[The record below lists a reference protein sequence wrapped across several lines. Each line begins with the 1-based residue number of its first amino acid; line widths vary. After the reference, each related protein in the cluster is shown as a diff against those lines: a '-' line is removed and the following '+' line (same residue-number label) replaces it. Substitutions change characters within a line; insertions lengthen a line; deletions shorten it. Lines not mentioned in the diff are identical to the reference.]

1 MEINVALDE
10 LLGIRGPPSTL
21 IRNLLWLLAFNATYL
36 GLFAFVPRIIGSA
49 VYVGIFN
56 TTSCTVVMK
65 AIPYLYSED
74 GNTTTVYST
83 ITAVH
88 QVSED
93 LNTTFQLPDIATM
106 ILGYFA
112 IAFMMTVMLFA
123 WRFSQMFHRR
133 FSLRNTRRHNIHRP
147 PGPRNAN
154 WEDIRRRVA
163 AHDLNEMNGQ
173 DAAANPA
180 IGVAFLDGAVAVVKV
195 GVLLFLKMF
204 ALPQILGLALDASTL
219 SLFGHTLADRVYFAG
234 SDLFSFIL
242 LHWVA
247 GITFMLLVTVFLLQ
261 LREVMH
267 PDILARVIRPQE
279 PHPDLLGNLMNE
291 TVATHIKRML
301 LSLAIYAPI
310 LLLHVTLPV
319 QFLLCCGSIFTVPFY
334 NLNFWHAMKPELQI
348 PLELIIFHLS
358 MLALL
363 EKYKNTIGQLQ
374 HYWLTLVCGALGL
387 TDYML
392 ARSVERFQ
400 LVGTKSIIHVEG
412 GVLHP
417 VDQFWYDLAK
427 QTPSTVEGFVEG
439 KITMYGTA
447 VAREA
452 TGEAKSNGQ
461 RVYNTKTKSI
471 RLPDANDAAD
481 DTMLPT
487 AIGPY
492 RLNVQE
498 EIDSTVVV
506 EFWREV
512 RGETIARP
520 PEGWDDLGAGGAFVQ
535 GRWAWGHE
543 KPSVVE
549 RGVAIRKYF
558 ADPKTQK
565 RSTVLMSKVVLLL
578 VLGWIAVVCAIFS
591 FVSVPLLVGRL
602 LYFLFRVDT
611 LYVHDP
617 FAFVMGG
624 CLVFPGLT
632 LVISAIKLHEG
643 NLTGRLI
650 QWARAFRV
658 PPNQK
663 FLVLTFSVML
673 WCFIAP
679 LALGVSYEL
688 TLVKAS
694 IWFRG
699 ASVLPDFRSLVLS
712 WMAGSA
718 VLNTWAFLAYFSVF
732 TRQFW
737 SNVGNGMLEPP
748 VDDNGNPLPPR
759 NHANELVGSRT
770 DWQGKQGRVAQ
781 FFGVWKAAIVDW
793 DWEKVDK
800 TCLLVEFAIPISR
813 QLTSSLVGSMVSF
826 ILLLNIVPLII
837 RTENGIVALPFLGEV
852 ERGFFR
858 QLVFRS
864 CMISHILVQLC
875 SSFRGQLELWFESAH
890 NSAKDARYLVGE
902 VLKNYDVRN

>member
-56 TTSCTVVMK
+56 TTSCALVMK
-65 AIPYLYSED
+65 AIPYMYSED
-74 GNTTTVYST
+74 GNSTTVYST
-83 ITAVH
+83 ITAVN

-112 IAFMMTVMLFA
+112 IAFMTTVMLFA
-123 WRFSQMFHRR
+123 WKYSQMFRRR
-133 FSLRNTRRHNIHRP
+133 FSFRNTRRHIMHRQP
-147 PGPRNAN
+147 VPRNAN
-154 WEDIRRRVA
+154 WQDF
-163 AHDLNEMNGQ
+163 HMNAQ
-173 DAAANPA
+173 DAAANPQ
-180 IGVAFLDGAVAVVKV
+180 GVAFLDGAVAVVKV

-204 ALPQILGLALDASTL
+204 ALPQILGLALDASTV
-219 SLFGHTLADRVYFAG
+219 SLFGQTLADRVYFAG
-234 SDLFSFIL
+234 SDIFSFIL

-291 TVATHIKRML
+291 TVATHIKRMV

-319 QFLLCCGSIFTVPFY
+319 QLLLRSGSIFSVPFFH
-334 NLNFWHAMKPELQI
+334 LNFWHAMKPELQI

-363 EKYKNTIGQLQ
+363 EKYKNTIGLLQ
-374 HYWLTLVCGALGL
+374 HSWLTLVCGALGL

-392 ARSVERFQ
+392 ARSVEKFE
-400 LVGTKSIIHVEG
+400 LVGTKSIIPVEG
-412 GVLHP
+412 GVLPP

-427 QTPSTVEGFVEG
+427 QTPNTVEAFVEG
-439 KITMYGTA
+439 KITKHNST
-447 VAREA
+447 VTHE
-452 TGEAKSNGQ
+452 TLGEAKSNGQ
-461 RVYNTKTKSI
+461 RVYTRKTKSI
-471 RLPDANDAAD
+471 RLPGTNDGAE
-481 DTMLPT
+481 DTLLPT

-498 EIDSTVVV
+498 HIASTLVV

-512 RGETIARP
+512 RGDTIARP

-535 GRWAWGHE
+535 GRWAWGQE

-558 ADPKTQK
+558 ADPGTQK
-565 RSTVLMSKVVLLL
+565 RPTVLMSKVVLLL

-591 FVSVPLLVGRL
+591 FVSVPLLVGRS
-602 LYFLFRVDT
+602 LYFLFRVDAS
-611 LYVHDP
+611 YVHDP

-624 CLVFPGLT
+624 CLVFPGMSL
-632 LVISAIKLHEG
+632 LASSIKLHEG
-643 NLTGRLI
+643 NLAGRLV
-650 QWARAFRV
+650 QWARAFRM
-658 PPNQK
+658 PPTAK
-663 FLVLTFSVML
+663 FLVLSSSIVL

-679 LALGVSYEL
+679 LALGLSYEL
-688 TLVKAS
+688 CLVKAS
-694 IWFRG
+694 TWFNG
-699 ASVLPDFRSLVLS
+699 ASVLPDLRSFVLS

-748 VDDNGNPLPPR
+748 VDENGNPLPPR
-759 NHANELVGSRT
+759 NHANEIVGSRT
-770 DWQGKQGRVAQ
+770 DWQGRQGRVAQ
-781 FFGVWKAAIVDW
+781 FFGVWKAAMVDW

-826 ILLLNIVPLII
+826 ILLLNVVPFLI
-837 RTENGIVALPFLGEV
+837 RTTENGNVALPFLGDI

-864 CMISHILVQLC
+864 CMISHIIVQLC
-875 SSFRGQLELWFESAH
+875 SSFRSRLELWFESAH
-890 NSAKDARYLVGE
+890 NSAKDARYLIGE
-902 VLKNYDVRN
+902 VLMNYNGRP